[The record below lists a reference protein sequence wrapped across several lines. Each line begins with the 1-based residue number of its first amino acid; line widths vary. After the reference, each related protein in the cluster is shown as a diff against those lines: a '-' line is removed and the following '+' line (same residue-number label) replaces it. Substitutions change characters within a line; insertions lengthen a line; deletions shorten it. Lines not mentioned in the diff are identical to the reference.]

1 MSKKQ
6 ILIILVVMGIII
18 LGGATS
24 YFLFKSKTGSQ
35 VKNTG
40 QSDTSEKSTEA
51 TLVYKDNA
59 GFSFE
64 YPKSIKVKD
73 VTPNDDSSYS
83 VLSLTKTGGE
93 IKITVID
100 TTAKT
105 ADEWIKSTSGVK
117 EASLVGATTLAG
129 LSAKQ
134 YSTSS
139 KLLTVAIDGG
149 ILYLVEG
156 PASQSQGGP
165 KDTGFWEDAQ
175 NKIAST
181 FSLTESSN
189 SSGTPSSGDVV
200 EEEEVV
206 Q

>member
-1 MSKKQ
+1 MSKKP
-6 ILIILVVMGIII
+6 ILIILVVLGIVI

-40 QSDTSEKSTEA
+40 QPDTSEKSTET

-73 VTPNDDSSYS
+73 ITPNDDFSYS

-117 EASLVGATTLAG
+117 GASLVGATTLAG

-134 YSTSS
+134 YSIDS
-139 KLLTVAIDGG
+139 KLLTVAADNG

-156 PASQSQGGP
+156 P
-165 KDTGFWEDAQ
+165 KDAGYWEDAQ

-181 FSLTESSN
+181 FSLTGSLSTNSGASS
-189 SSGTPSSGDVV
+189 SSDAPSSGDVV